1 MLQNYWKLR
10 IKQPQRIENC
20 VMFSFFIRRRKNLV
34 KWARQRMAYYS
45 YAPSETRGSQSGRE
59 KRRDE
64 SFQARV
70 RRGWQLC
77 KFIGKKGSFYSYRI
91 SLGHQHGCRFIVLG
105 QQYDGRDVTWKPSV
119 AGNLLTSH
127 RPCCWTTANNSK
139 RVSHRWEL
147 NQSEINRRKKKSL
160 PPLLTFIISVL
171 GSH

>member
-1 MLQNYWKLR
+1 ML
-10 IKQPQRIENC
+10 
-20 VMFSFFIRRRKNLV
+20 SFFIRRRKNLI
-34 KWARQRMAYYS
+34 KWALQRMAYYRAFS
-45 YAPSETRGSQSGRE
+45 LTWPAASAMHPRRHRGSQSGRE

-64 SFQARV
+64 RFQARV

-77 KFIGKKGSFYSYRI
+77 KFIGKKGSFCSYRI

-160 PPLLTFIISVL
+160 APLLTFIISVL
-171 GSH
+171 GSHYLSQ

>member
-1 MLQNYWKLR
+1 
-10 IKQPQRIENC
+10 
-20 VMFSFFIRRRKNLV
+20 MFSFFIRRRKNLI
-34 KWARQRMAYYS
+34 KWARQRMAYYRAFS
-45 YAPSETRGSQSGRE
+45 LTWPAASVMHPRRHGAGSQSGRE

-147 NQSEINRRKKKSL
+147 NQSEINRRVKK
-160 PPLLTFIISVL
+160 PLAPLRTFTISVL